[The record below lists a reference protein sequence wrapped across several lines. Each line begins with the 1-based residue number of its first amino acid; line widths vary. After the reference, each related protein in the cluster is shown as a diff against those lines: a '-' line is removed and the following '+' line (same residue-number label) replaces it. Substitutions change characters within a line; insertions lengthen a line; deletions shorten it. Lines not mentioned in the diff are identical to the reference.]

1 MKRNAA
7 DLWVR
12 LAALAVTGCLCG
24 KAHAETTSFQ
34 PFHWHV
40 GSLGGLPPAPLAL
53 LVPVRLGERDC
64 DMQLD
69 TGVNASVIWHA
80 PLANDGPQ
88 RPLKLSLGELAAH
101 VEVGPAAQ
109 RAIDECT
116 SGHAVGTLGNAF
128 FERGTLTLDIA
139 RQRLAW
145 QAGSALNKH
154 PRARPFFYAAPATD
168 GWVYE
173 GGHIFIELDT
183 QQAGKGYGMLD
194 TGAASAEI
202 AVLDAAWWT
211 RLTGSADMQGPHIT
225 SFTVSSWGRSLAC
238 ASAPTVVAVGIGID
252 NVSPVALRATY
263 CPELAFRPTIRVIGL
278 VGLAPFMRSIVTIDY
293 PGRRWLLETAAPSP

>member
-1 MKRNAA
+1 MTRNA
-7 DLWVR
+7 LGRWIR
-12 LAALAVTGCLCG
+12 LAAAMALGCLRG
-24 KAHAETTSFQ
+24 EAHAEPTSFH

-53 LVPVRLGERDC
+53 LVPVKLGERDC

-69 TGVNASVIWHA
+69 TGANASVIWHA
-80 PLANDGPQ
+80 ANDNDGPR
-88 RPLKLSLGELAAH
+88 RPLKLSLGGLAAH
-101 VEVGPAAQ
+101 AEVGPATQ
-109 RAIDECT
+109 RAIDEC
-116 SGHAVGTLGNAF
+116 SWGHAVGTLGNAF

-145 QAGSALNKH
+145 QAGSALDKH

-173 GGHIFIELDT
+173 GGHVFIELDA

-238 ASAPTVVAVGIGID
+238 ASAPTVMAVGID
-252 NVSPVALRATY
+252 NVGPVARRATY

-278 VGLAPFMRSIVTIDY
+278 VGLAPFMHSTVTIDY
-293 PGRRWLLETAAPSP
+293 PGRRWLVETAAPSP